1 MKASYMAAALFCLAL
16 CTDAIASSLQ
26 DAALPSLDVQP
37 GGLRQL
43 QGDDLDDVQEHM
55 ADKSSDAVDAMKY
68 MATAKLEGVQTF
80 ASDSAEAAARAA
92 KRIQKADARL
102 AGVVSTTSKNTA
114 KATGAALA
122 ATTTDA
128 AVRMWDAA
136 TPHKG
141 PIKEMAAG
149 VAKFALGVNAK
160 IKTKEAERTAA
171 WGAKR
176 VKRATAKNADSHAD
190 ALRDAAEDAAHAAKK
205 AALRDAIFKQRA
217 AMAVSDVAKSVL
229 KP

>member
-1 MKASYMAAALFCLAL
+1 MLLVF
-16 CTDAIASSLQ
+16 LQ
-26 DAALPSLDVQP
+26 
-37 GGLRQL
+37 
-43 QGDDLDDVQEHM
+43 
-55 ADKSSDAVDAMKY
+55 
-68 MATAKLEGVQTF
+68 LEGVQTF

-102 AGVVSTTSKNTA
+102 AGVISTTSKNTA

-176 VKRATAKNADSHAD
+176 VKRAAAKNADSHAD

-205 AALRDAIFKQRA
+205 AALRDAIAKQRA